1 MNRRTVEHRRRPRA
15 PVVRMLALGL
25 ALWAGT
31 AAAADPSARAQLS
44 YLHHCV
50 GCHGMDGGGAPDK
63 GVPSMRGTLGRFLQ
77 VPGGREFIVQVPG
90 VMNTPLSDR
99 DVATLMNWLLPKV
112 SGDTLPPGL
121 RPYDGE
127 EIARLRTSRPSD
139 VGAARQRLI
148 DAGRAA
154 GIAIEP

>member
-1 MNRRTVEHRRRPRA
+1 MSGRTAVSRQPVG
-15 PVVRMLALGL
+15 PVVKLLALGL

-31 AAAADPSARAQLS
+31 AAADTRPARAQLN

-50 GCHGMDGGGAPDK
+50 GCHGIDGAGAPAK

-99 DVATLMNWLLPKV
+99 DVAELMNWLLPRV
-112 SGDTLPPGL
+112 SESTLPAGL

-127 EIARLRTSRPSD
+127 EIARLRGSRPSD
-139 VGAARQRLI
+139 VGARRQQLV
-148 DAGRAA
+148 DSGRAA